1 MARTWLAVCLGMSA
15 LTIAVATAVN
25 ARAGLPQP
33 REDEVAVTLAGGHDT
48 NPVDRGR
55 PVVLVA
61 AGLGVPDEVFR
72 DAFSHVH
79 PAQGGG
85 GPTADEARQNK
96 HELLS
101 RLEKY
106 GVTNE
111 RLDEVSNYYRYR
123 RQNGEMWKHRDAAVF
138 AVVKNGVAVSFRVAD
153 GGAGYSSPP
162 KLSVAGVPVG
172 AADIEL
178 HFDKDLSQNGA
189 IGSIEPAAP
198 TTAP

>member
-25 ARAGLPQP
+25 ARAGLSQP
-33 REDEVAVTLAGGHDT
+33 REDEVTVTLTGGHDT

-72 DAFSHVH
+72 DAFSYVH
-79 PAQGGG
+79 PAQGG

-96 HELLS
+96 HELLR

-123 RQNGEMWKHRDAAVF
+123 RQNGELWKHRDAAVF

-153 GGAGYSSPP
+153 AGAGYSSSP
-162 KLSVAGVPVG
+162 KLAIAGVSLG
-172 AADIEL
+172 AADIKL
-178 HFDKDLSQNGA
+178 DFDKELTRN
-189 IGSIEPAAP
+189 GSIASIKLATP